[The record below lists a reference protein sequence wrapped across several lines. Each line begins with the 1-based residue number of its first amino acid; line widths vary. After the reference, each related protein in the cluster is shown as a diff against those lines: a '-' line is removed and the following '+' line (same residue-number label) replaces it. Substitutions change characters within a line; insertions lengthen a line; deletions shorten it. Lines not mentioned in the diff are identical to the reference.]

1 MVKFPIGTSD
11 RSQNIAKNVAYI
23 FVVKGISIIIS
34 FLIIPITLDYVSK
47 PIYGIWLTMFS
58 IVSWLSLFDVG
69 LGNGLRNELSRVVAQ
84 NDKDAAGEYVSTTY
98 FAMTAISVVLFL
110 ISLILCNSLDWIKIL
125 KLPKDYAYDM
135 SRTMMILSFFFCLRF
150 VVQLIS
156 IIYYSIQKSFMVELI
171 GMVGNFISL
180 LLVFLGRGYFPDD
193 RLLFLVYALC
203 LPPIVVMTVFSIVLY
218 NSKSYVYLRPKYSSV
233 RISKMSSLMNLGFKF
248 FVLQICGL
256 LTYSMTNFLILQFLN
271 ADDVTYYNIAYKYF
285 SALLILNNMF
295 CAPLWSAFTEAYTLK
310 DFPWIR
316 SSMRKLNKL
325 FLAICGIGLLMLVF
339 SPIFYRIWL
348 QNQLTIPFSLSLVT
362 MLFILVCCY
371 NGIVV
376 AFINGVGKIRLQTY
390 ITIITTIIYIPAC
403 RFLSIEME
411 FGVTGFVG
419 YMFAVN
425 LFSSLVAVVQ
435 SEKIIKNRAYGIWN
449 R

>member
-1 MVKFPIGTSD
+1 MKFPIGTSA

-23 FVVKGISIIIS
+23 FVVKGISIVVS
-34 FLIIPITLDYVSK
+34 FLVIPITLDYVSK

-58 IVSWLSLFDVG
+58 VVSWLSLFDVG
-69 LGNGLRNELSRVVAQ
+69 LGNGLRNELSKVVARK
-84 NDKDAAGEYVSTTY
+84 DKIAAGEYVSTTY
-98 FAMTAISVVLFL
+98 FAMIAISVALFL
-110 ISLILCNSLDWIKIL
+110 ICLILCNVLDWIKLL
-125 KLPKDYAYDM
+125 KLPEDYAYDM
-135 SRTMMILSFFFCLRF
+135 SRTMTILSFFFCLRF

-156 IIYYSIQKSFMVELI
+156 IIYYSVQKSFMVELI
-171 GMVGNFISL
+171 GMFGNLISL
-180 LLVFLGRGYFPDD
+180 LLVYFGREFFPDD
-193 RLLFLVYALC
+193 KLLFLVYALC
-203 LPPIVVMTVFSIVLY
+203 LPPIVVMVVFSLILY
-218 NSKSYVYLRPKYSSV
+218 NSESYKYLRPKYSSV
-233 RISKMSSLMNLGFKF
+233 RTSKMSSLVNLGVKF

-310 DFPWIR
+310 DFSWIKN
-316 SSMRKLNKL
+316 SIRKLNKL
-325 FLAICGIGLLMLVF
+325 FLAICAIGVLMLLI
-339 SPIFYRIWL
+339 SPIFYKIWL
-348 QNQLTIPFSLSLVT
+348 QNQLTIPFSLSLMT

-390 ITIITTIIYIPAC
+390 IMVITTIIYIPAC
-403 RFLSIEME
+403 RFFAINMG

-419 YMFAVN
+419 YMFAMN
-425 LFSSLVAVVQ
+425 LAVSLITMVQ
-435 SEKIIKNRAYGIWN
+435 SKKIIQNKAYGIWN
-449 R
+449 M